1 MYHFLSASVHHSWAN
16 LVNSMCVFFNLYF
29 VSLHYLSWNYYLQWI
44 IFIST
49 QISCCFF
56 HLEKYMDPMNSSSY
70 YLISLPLS
78 MSKLHERSVYAWLC
92 FLAVSPQPTPR
103 RIWSYRYTETTLAE
117 VTKKLHLAKHHVQL
131 SVSSYLT
138 FQQGTQLLVPS
149 LYKYVLQLVS
159 KKTLLFSSNVINHC
173 ILVSFAVVSCFKHL
187 NIGVSQ
193 HLKSSPLLPTFLW
206 WIAQT
211 SFHQIP
217 WC

>member
-1 MYHFLSASVHHSWAN
+1 MSTIVELTLLILVCFFLIYI
-16 LVNSMCVFFNLYF
+16 LFPFIIFPGIIIY
-29 VSLHYLSWNYYLQWI
+29 WI

-56 HLEKYMDPMNSSSY
+56 HLGKYMDPINCFSY

-78 MSKLHERSVYAWLC
+78 MSKLHGRSVYVWLC
-92 FLAVSPQPTPR
+92 FLTISPQPTPR
-103 RIWSYRYTETTLAE
+103 QIWSHRYPETTLAD

-131 SVSSYLT
+131 SLSFYLT
-138 FQQGTQLLVPS
+138 FQQLTQLLVPS
-149 LYKYVLQLVS
+149 LFKYVLQLVS
-159 KKTLLFSSNVINHC
+159 KKTLPFSSNVMNHC
-173 ILVSFAVVSCFKHL
+173 ILVSTAVVSCFKHI

-206 WIAQT
+206 WIT
-211 SFHQIP
+211 HKSFHQIP